1 MSETKLKQESIH
13 VALIPQGT
21 KKVIIAEN
29 VLLHQEYSKKRNFEI
44 TTKLVKEY
52 LTRFNCV

>member
-1 MSETKLKQESIH
+1 MEQESIH

-29 VLLHQEYSKKRNFEI
+29 VLLHQEYSKKRNF
-44 TTKLVKEY
+44 
-52 LTRFNCV
+52 